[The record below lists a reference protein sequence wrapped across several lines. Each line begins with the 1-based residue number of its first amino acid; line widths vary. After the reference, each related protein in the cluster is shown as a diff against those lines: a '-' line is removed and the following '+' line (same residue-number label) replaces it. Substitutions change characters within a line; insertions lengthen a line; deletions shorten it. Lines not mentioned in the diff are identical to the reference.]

1 MSGSLADRVVV
12 VTGAA
17 NGIGKAV
24 ADGLAAA
31 GARVVAADLD
41 GAGCELTAAAIEAAG
56 HAAMA
61 GAVDVTDFASVEALA
76 DQALGRW
83 GRIDALVNCAAI
95 VLQGVDPPRQ
105 RWDEWSEEHWDAFF
119 DVNVRGAWNACRGL
133 APAMAEGGSGGK
145 IVLFSSQAVGAPPNL
160 LTAYTAS
167 KAGIVGLT
175 RSLAVEL
182 GGQGVCVNAIAPG
195 LILTDRV
202 RAGLSEE
209 YGEVQRVRTPLG
221 RLGKPEDLVGP
232 AIFFTSAQS
241 DFVTGQILVVDGGM
255 VFAL

>member
-1 MSGSLADRVVV
+1 MV

-24 ADGLAAA
+24 ANGLAAA
-31 GARVVAADLD
+31 GARVLAADLD
-41 GAGCELTAAAIEAAG
+41 GAGSEQTAAAIDAAG
-56 HAAMA
+56 HTAVA
-61 GAVDVTDFASVEALA
+61 GEVDVTDFPSVQALA
-76 DQALGRW
+76 ELALSRW

-119 DVNVRGAWNACRGL
+119 DVNVRGAWNVCRGL
-133 APAMAEGGSGGK
+133 APAMAANGAGK
-145 IVLFSSQAVGAPPNL
+145 IVLFSSQAVGAPPDL

-195 LILTDRV
+195 LILTERV

-209 YGEVQRVRTPLG
+209 YGEVQRLRTPLG
-221 RLGKPEDLVGP
+221 RLGEPEDLVGP
-232 AIFFTSAQS
+232 AIFFTSGLS
-241 DFVTGQILVVDGGM
+241 DFVTGQVLVVDGGM